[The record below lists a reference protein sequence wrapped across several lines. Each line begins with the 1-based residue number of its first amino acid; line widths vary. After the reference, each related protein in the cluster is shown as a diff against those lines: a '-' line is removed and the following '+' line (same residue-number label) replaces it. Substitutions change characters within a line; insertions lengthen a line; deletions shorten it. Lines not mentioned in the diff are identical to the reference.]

1 MDSYSMWIVR
11 YTNLLLVCW
20 FLCVSCGLGF
30 WIVKPAFDQ
39 YVERLIEQRDLR
51 SETTRA
57 QSLEDRRRRLDERL
71 IGLRANIR
79 TLDATSLANRL
90 RESGNILRVEASFDC
105 WMIDIDVTDQSNPL
119 ELYRLLGH
127 VSGLTVDTIN
137 VQSADRRITLRLS
150 LIPEE
155 RVRWHSVDI
164 SALELPNDFQ
174 FGQLIDCPAPV
185 VKAQLADWLL
195 VEINPSQ
202 IQRLQV
208 GDWLNQDW
216 RFLAYRDQQ
225 LIFKNSLGR
234 ICVK

>member
-51 SETTRA
+51 SESTRA
-57 QSLEDRRRRLDERL
+57 QSLEDQRRRLDERL

-90 RESGNILRVEASFDC
+90 RESGNILRVEASVDR

-119 ELYRLLGH
+119 GLYRLLGQ
-127 VSGLTVDTIN
+127 VSGLTVDTIDI
-137 VQSADRRITLRLS
+137 QSADRRITLRLS

-155 RVRWHSVDI
+155 RVRWHPVDI
-164 SALELPNDFQ
+164 SAVEAPNDFQ
-174 FGQLIDCPAPV
+174 FGQLTDCPAPV